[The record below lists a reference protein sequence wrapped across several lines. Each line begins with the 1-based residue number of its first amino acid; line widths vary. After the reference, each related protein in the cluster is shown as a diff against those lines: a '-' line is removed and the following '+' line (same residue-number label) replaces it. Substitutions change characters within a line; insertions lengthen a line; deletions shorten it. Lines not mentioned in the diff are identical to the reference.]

1 MITITQVVMHTVL
14 LVYGVFQEL
23 KHTPIN
29 IKVLGVKHKIQNT
42 MEELHT
48 LLAVSLERQIVLSL
62 VDLKYQLEEDLEA
75 GIVTYSQ
82 YESIKRIIEGD
93 LAQLGPAI
101 PM

>member
-1 MITITQVVMHTVL
+1 
-14 LVYGVFQEL
+14 
-23 KHTPIN
+23 
-29 IKVLGVKHKIQNT
+29 
-42 MEELHT
+42 MEKLHT
-48 LLAVSLERQIVLSL
+48 LLAISLERQIVLSL

-82 YESIKRIIEGD
+82 YEVIKGIIEGD

>member
-1 MITITQVVMHTVL
+1 
-14 LVYGVFQEL
+14 
-23 KHTPIN
+23 
-29 IKVLGVKHKIQNT
+29 
-42 MEELHT
+42 MEELNT

>member
-1 MITITQVVMHTVL
+1 
-14 LVYGVFQEL
+14 
-23 KHTPIN
+23 
-29 IKVLGVKHKIQNT
+29 
-42 MEELHT
+42 MEKLNT

-82 YESIKRIIEGD
+82 YEVIKGIIEGD